1 MSSVERR
8 LHQALQSDPSGRASP
23 DLLARVLGS
32 IADDGV
38 RRRRRRNV
46 IAAWVVST
54 VLAATLI
61 LTLTPQRNGRLVM
74 DWWILELAT
83 TALLIGLAF
92 WLGPFI
98 KRFGKA
104 YAADVFHDNPQTGK
118 SFIVLTDIVYYLI
131 FTAYILFTVSFE
143 ATSATNNVDA
153 SQLKLQTARI
163 GGILLIIGV
172 LHGLN
177 LVLMPVLGRLFSMN
191 RHLAGPKQRR
201 GADDHD
207 THPHPR

>member
-8 LHQALQSDPSGRASP
+8 LHQALQSDTSGRASP
-23 DLLARVLGS
+23 DLLGRVLGS
-32 IADDGV
+32 IADDASRRHK
-38 RRRRRRNV
+38 RRRV
-46 IAAWVVST
+46 IAAWMVSA
-54 VLAATLI
+54 VLATTLI
-61 LTLTPQRNGRLVM
+61 LTLSPQRNGRLVM

-83 TALLIGLAF
+83 TGLLIGLAF

-143 ATSATNNVDA
+143 ANSETGNVNA
-153 SQLKLQTARI
+153 SQLKIETARI

-172 LHGLN
+172 LHGVN

-191 RHLAGPKQRR
+191 RHLAGPSQHG
-201 GADDHD
+201 GAENRD
-207 THPHPR
+207 THL

>member
-8 LHQALQSDPSGRASP
+8 LHQALQSDTSGRASP
-23 DLLARVLGS
+23 DLLERVLDS
-32 IADDGV
+32 IADDGARRHK
-38 RRRRRRNV
+38 RRRI
-46 IAAWVVST
+46 IAAWTGTALV
-54 VLAATLI
+54 AATLI
-61 LTLTPQRNGRLVM
+61 VTVTPRTNGRLAM
-74 DWWILELAT
+74 NWWILELAT
-83 TALLIGLAF
+83 TGLLIGLAF

-143 ATSATNNVDA
+143 SSSATGNVDA
-153 SQLKLQTARI
+153 SQLKTETARI

-177 LVLMPVLGRLFSMN
+177 IVLMPVLGRLFSMN
-191 RHLAGPKQRR
+191 RHLSRPTSRGGPP
-201 GADDHD
+201 DHD
-207 THPHPR
+207 THA